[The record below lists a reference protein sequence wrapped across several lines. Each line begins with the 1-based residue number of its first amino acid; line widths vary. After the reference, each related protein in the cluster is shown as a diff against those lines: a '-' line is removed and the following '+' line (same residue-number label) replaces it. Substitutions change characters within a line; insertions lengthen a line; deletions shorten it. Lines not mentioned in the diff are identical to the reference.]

1 MAVDVQF
8 VQRAEFGP
16 FQLDLRTAELFK
28 QGRKLRLSGQAA
40 QLLVLLVQRAGE
52 LVTREELRAALWQQ
66 DTFVDF
72 DHGLN
77 NSINR
82 VREVL
87 GDSAALPYYVE
98 TLPKQGYRFVAE
110 VCYPQP
116 QAAGTPLPLPAGE
129 VLAVPAAHR
138 SRFLVALSTVVLVVL
153 AALLG
158 WRFTRPISTPASIH
172 SIAVLP
178 LANLSGDST
187 QDYFAD
193 GVTEELITD
202 LARLTT
208 LRVTSRTSVMA
219 YKGKPK
225 PLPEIGREL
234 GVDAVVE
241 GAVTRVGSHVRI
253 TAQLVFAPTD
263 TPIWAE
269 QYDDEVK
276 DVLALQARVA
286 TDIAAHIQKSTAEF
300 HDAGLQTIRIIP
312 EAFEEY
318 LKGQYFW
325 NRRTEMALRHFE
337 NAIALEPN
345 YAAAYA
351 GIAKTYCWRE
361 ISLEMPSFEAFSKAS
376 DAASKALQLDP
387 NNSEAHQVVGFV
399 LGGRD
404 WDWDRGKAEL
414 QRAIAMDPSNSIARR
429 WYSHLLMQ
437 EGRVND
443 SVAQARLAHEVDPL
457 SAQTTLIYASR
468 LYAAGLYDEC
478 IQQGL
483 NAIELQP
490 DGADN
495 RFLLADAY
503 EQSRKFDLAVSQL
516 EAAYRLSGNPDIST
530 QLQQLYRTHPY
541 GYATESARR
550 VYLQRE
556 LEKLKKKAAAHEY
569 VSPSAYASV
578 YADLHNR
585 DKTMYWLE
593 EAYRQHSSY
602 VMSSLRENKFDFIRD
617 DPHFRDLFQR
627 VWPSR

>member
-1 MAVDVQF
+1 

-40 QLLVLLVQRAGE
+40 QLLVLLVQHAGE

-77 NSINR
+77 NSVNR
-82 VREVL
+82 IREIL
-87 GDSAALPYYVE
+87 GDSAALSHYVE
-98 TLPKQGYRFVAE
+98 TLPKQGYRFMAE

-116 QAAGTPLPLPAGE
+116 PQAAEPPLPLPADE
-129 VLAVPAAHR
+129 ALAVPAAHR
-138 SRFLVALSTVVLVVL
+138 RRLLVALSTVVLAGL

-158 WRFTRPISTPASIH
+158 WRFARPSSTPASIH

-241 GAVTRVGSHVRI
+241 GAATRVGNHVRI

-263 TPIWAE
+263 THIWAE
-269 QYDDEVK
+269 QYDYEVK

-286 TDIAAHIQKSTAEF
+286 TDIAAHIQRSTAES
-300 HDAGLQTIRIIP
+300 HDAGLQTIRINP

-325 NRRTEMALRHFE
+325 RDGRTEMALRHFE
-337 NAIALEPN
+337 RATTLEPN

-351 GIAKTYCWRE
+351 GIAKTYCFRE
-361 ISLEMPSFEAFSKAS
+361 FYLEMPSFEAFSKAS
-376 DAASKALQLDP
+376 DAASKALRLDP

-399 LGGRD
+399 LGQRD
-404 WDWDRGKAEL
+404 WDWDGTKAEL
-414 QRAIAMDPSNSIARR
+414 QRAIALDPSNSIAHR
-429 WYSHLLMQ
+429 WYSYVLLQ
-437 EGRVND
+437 EGRVNE
-443 SVAQARLAHEVDPL
+443 SVAQARLAHELDPL
-457 SAQTTLIYASR
+457 SAPTTSIYASR
-468 LYAAGLYDEC
+468 LCNVGLYDEC

-490 DGADN
+490 DSADL
-495 RFLLADAY
+495 RFQLADYY
-503 EQSRKFDLAVSQL
+503 EQSRKFDPAVSQL
-516 EAAYRLSGNPDIST
+516 DAAYRLSGEPEIST
-530 QLQQLYRTHPY
+530 QLQQLYRTRPY
-541 GYATESARR
+541 AYATESARR

-556 LEKLKKKAAAHEY
+556 LKKLDEKAAIHVYA
-569 VSPSAYASV
+569 SPSAYALV
-578 YADLHNR
+578 YAGLHNR
-585 DKTMYWLE
+585 EKTMDWLMD
-593 EAYRQHSSY
+593 AYRQHSH
-602 VMSSLRENKFDFIRD
+602 VMIRLHENEFDFIRD
-617 DPHFRDLFQR
+617 DPRFQDLFQR
-627 VWPSR
+627 VWPSH